1 MAVVLTRPA
10 AIRSRRTRF
19 VPTASGGAPSL
30 AAGTA
35 SFVSSGPAG
44 ISVSATDATG
54 GTAPYTYQWERN
66 EDGGGFAALSGET
79 ALACTDET
87 AVTEGVLYGY
97 RLVYTDDVAAQVTS
111 NTVTAEVYDGGPL
124 VGGGGSNVFA
134 THIIRGA

>member
-1 MAVVLTRPA
+1 MAVVLRRPV
-10 AIRSRRTRF
+10 AIRRPRRRF
-19 VPTASGGAPSL
+19 ILSASGGAAL

-66 EDGGGFAALSGET
+66 EDGGSFADLTGET
-79 ALACTDET
+79 ALTCDDDT
-87 AVTEGVLYGY
+87 ATSEGVLYGY
-97 RLVYTDDVAAQVTS
+97 RLKYTDNVAATVTS

-124 VGGGGSNVFA
+124 TGGGSSIFQTSV
-134 THIIRGA
+134 IRGA